1 MTTKILKTTAQ
12 YEAALREARR
22 LATLDPAPGTREA
35 DDLEVLAL
43 LVSEYE
49 AKNFPL
55 RYPDPIEAIRFRM
68 EQMGLAQQD
77 LVPYI
82 GSKSKV
88 SEVLSGKRRLT
99 LSMIRALVG
108 GLGIP
113 ARVLVQDTGPE
124 DVLSGAIDWS
134 RFPLREMAKQG
145 YFGASGRGLVSRD
158 SAESLIRD
166 FLAPLGTRATPLL
179 MKQSQHV
186 RSDRTLEHYAL
197 TAWAAQVMR
206 RALRDKTSGEYKPGS
221 IDDAFMRHVA
231 QLSWSRQGPALARE
245 FLAKHGISLI
255 IERHLTGTYLDGAAL
270 LLAPDHPVIG
280 MTLRYDR
287 LDNFWFCLMHELAHI
302 RFHLKRNSDAFFD
315 DLADLNIGRVD
326 ASEKQAD
333 EVARE
338 ALVPGVAWKRSAAS
352 TVRSS
357 DAAVS
362 LARQLHVDPAVVAGR
377 IRYESKD
384 FGVLSSLIGRVR
396 PLFPEYDGGAGV

>member
-1 MTTKILKTTAQ
+1 MTTKVLKTPTE
-12 YEAALREARR
+12 YEDALREARR
-22 LATLDPAPGTREA
+22 LAALDPAPGTSEA

-43 LVSEYE
+43 LVSDYE
-49 AKNFPL
+49 ARNFPI
-55 RYPDPIEAIRFRM
+55 RVPDPIDAIRFRM
-68 EQMGLAQQD
+68 EQMGLVQQD

-99 LSMIRALVG
+99 LSMIRALEG

-113 ARVLVQDTGPE
+113 ARVLVQNSRPGE
-124 DVLSGAIDWS
+124 VLPGAIDWR
-134 RFPLREMAKQG
+134 RFPVREMATRG
-145 YFGASGRGLVSRD
+145 YFGALVSGTVSRD
-158 SAESLIRD
+158 SAEALVRD

-179 MKQSQHV
+179 AKQSQHV
-186 RSDRTLEHYAL
+186 RSDRTLERYGL

-206 RALRDKTSGEYKPGS
+206 RALRNKPSSEYKAGS
-221 IDDAFMRHVA
+221 IDDAFMRQVA
-231 QLSWSRQGPALARE
+231 QLSWSKHGPTLAGE
-245 FLAKHGISLI
+245 FLAQHGISLI

-270 LLAPDHPVIG
+270 ILGSDHPVIG

-302 RFHLKRNSDAFFD
+302 RFHLKRNDEVFFD
-315 DLADLNIGRVD
+315 DLDTKKVD
-326 ASEKQAD
+326 ASEKEAD

-352 TVRSS
+352 TVRSP

-384 FGVLSSLIGRVR
+384 FRILNSLIGRVR
-396 PLFPEYDGGAGV
+396 PLFPEYEGSAGV